1 MQLCMLHLYLVNSFF
16 HRVTGIQMGKNMYA
30 KLSTWQHEILPCR
43 LLITVL
49 STAFYIIYSNLMGL
63 DGWEM

>member
-1 MQLCMLHLYLVNSFF
+1 
-16 HRVTGIQMGKNMYA
+16 MGKNMYA
-30 KLSTWQHEILPCR
+30 KLSTWQREILPCR